1 MSAYQIRESKRARR
15 IRLQVTVNDGLVV
28 VAPKGV
34 RPEEVD
40 ILVRSQH
47 QWINRALKK
56 LSDRKQYLD
65 RQFGEGPPT
74 TISLPAINK
83 ILRVSYFINTN
94 LAAGWDVSTH
104 NSLNIYSEP
113 EKAQI
118 YIDKWL
124 TSVARDH
131 LQNNLSLL
139 CKKTGLAF
147 KRMQIRAQKSRWGS
161 YSARG
166 TISLNRNILFFQPAV
181 VEYLLIHELCHTK
194 HMNHSRDFWRLVEKF
209 CPDYRALDKSLKE
222 AWRLLPPWSVK

>member
-15 IRLQVTVNDGLVV
+15 IRLQVTVDDGLVV

-56 LSDRKQYLD
+56 LADRKQYLS

-83 ILRVSYFINTN
+83 TWRVSYFINTD
-94 LAAGWDVSTH
+94 LAAGWDVSAH
-104 NSLNIYSEP
+104 DSLNIYSEP
-113 EKAQI
+113 SSAQM
-118 YIDKWL
+118 YIEKWL

-131 LQNNLSLL
+131 LHNELSLL
-139 CKKTGLAF
+139 SKKTGLSC

-181 VEYLLIHELCHTK
+181 VQYLLIHELCHTI
-194 HMNHSRDFWRLVEKF
+194 HLNHSRDFWKLVETF
-209 CPDYRALDKSLKE
+209 CPDFRALDKSLKD